1 MESGHDAFELLN
13 SVQSCIPRHRCHSVK
28 IDDVVAPP
36 IPPFSCIC
44 TLRYYADKSLLNP
57 PKIRLF

>member
-1 MESGHDAFELLN
+1 MPARLWTCGYNAVS
-13 SVQSCIPRHRCHSVK
+13 S
-28 IDDVVAPP
+28 

-44 TLRYYADKSLLNP
+44 TPRYYADKSLLNP